1 LGYGIDRQ
9 TIAKTA
15 LLGQAQPLW
24 SFVPSGSRDHIDF
37 GEQFP
42 YNPEK
47 ARALLKEAGYDEK
60 HPLRYTI
67 MTHGAEAALPT
78 IATIIKTQ
86 LTKLGVEVTVDV
98 IDRPIFLRRLT
109 TDRDWDQSVNLAAA
123 AWDPYTISW
132 VMDTRAGI
140 NVVNHADKYMDA
152 LIDRLKE
159 AASEETFRQA
169 GHDFQRYVAENMM
182 ITSVASVPFLQAART
197 SVKGYEHLHGYKIR
211 FETTW
216 MEKP

>member
-1 LGYGIDRQ
+1 MGSTVRPSPRRRSWGRR
-9 TIAKTA
+9 
-15 LLGQAQPLW
+15 PLW

-86 LTKLGVEVTVDV
+86 LAKIGVEVTVDV

-123 AWDPYTISW
+123 AGPLYDLMGDGYP
-132 VMDTRAGI
+132 AGI
-140 NVVNHADKYMDA
+140 NVVNHADKHMDA

-159 AASEETFRQA
+159 APTEETFRQA
-169 GHDFQRYVAENMM
+169 GKTFNAMWQR
-182 ITSVASVPFLQAART
+182 T
-197 SVKGYEHLHGYKIR
+197 
-211 FETTW
+211 
-216 MEKP
+216 